1 MATKKKARRKHAPS
15 RPKPKDT
22 NKEDTC
28 FIIMPFGEWFD
39 TYYESIYLPAIE
51 ETGLKPRRADN
62 LYRPSAIIN
71 DIWALTN
78 EAKLILADLSEKN
91 PNVFYE
97 LGIAHA
103 LAKPAILVTESM
115 EDVPFDLRSLR
126 VIVYEKSRPDWGDV
140 LREKIQ
146 LAIKEVLA
154 SPLDAVL
161 PTFIKIKE
169 SSTPPTASKIEK
181 EMISLRQDVDRLTRE
196 FRFAAFGGLETARM
210 SPSASMSPSVALAH
224 MSDRRTIDPKAF
236 LRLIAVAREQLESGK
251 TKLDVVRDV
260 RRRFGLS
267 AEEALLVMRQASSLI
282 AAKEPKPSETTNAET
297 ENSEPTPAKD

>member
-1 MATKKKARRKHAPS
+1 MPTKTKARKKAAPRKQQ
-15 RPKPKDT
+15 PKETGKQ
-22 NKEDTC
+22 DTC
-28 FIIMPFGEWFD
+28 FIIMPFGDWFD

-51 ETGLKPRRADN
+51 ATGLTPRRADN

-91 PNVFYE
+91 ANVFYE
-97 LGIAHA
+97 LGMAHA

-126 VIVYEKSRPDWGDV
+126 VIVYEKNRPDWGDA

-161 PTFIKIKE
+161 PTFIKVKE
-169 SSTPPTASKIEK
+169 SSTQPSASRVEK

-196 FRFAAFGGLETARM
+196 FRFAASGGLETPHLSSSVRHLLESTPISALEGRSVTALQFAR
-210 SPSASMSPSVALAH
+210 
-224 MSDRRTIDPKAF
+224 
-236 LRLIAVAREQLESGK
+236 RELESGTGK
-251 TKLDVVRDV
+251 VAVIRELI
-260 RRRFGLS
+260 RRFGLS
-267 AEEALLVMRQASSLI
+267 TDRALSVVGKADRLSAVTEET
-282 AAKEPKPSETTNAET
+282 KPSDS
-297 ENSEPTPAKD
+297 SERVKAADKSDQTPAEG